1 MPRATVAAAVLAA
14 LAVLAGVGC
23 SGTSSVPGSVGPSPS
38 PSITVP
44 GGISATGPVPAD
56 YLARADK
63 ICIGALA
70 ELQRRGP
77 APLGP
82 TDPRRLTA
90 KQLRAAA
97 PYLDRGAYLQG
108 AAARAVRALPPPPA
122 GADGWG
128 VYRAAVGQYAD
139 GAQAEASAAK
149 AGDVPGFLAAAQR
162 LLAVRTKVL
171 DSGLAVGLGAG
182 TACARLF

>member
-1 MPRATVAAAVLAA
+1 
-14 LAVLAGVGC
+14 
-23 SGTSSVPGSVGPSPS
+23 
-38 PSITVP
+38 VP

-56 YLARADK
+56 YLTGAEK
-63 ICIGALA
+63 VCTGALA

-97 PYLDRGAYLQG
+97 PYLERGGYLQG
-108 AAARAVRALPPPPA
+108 AAAKAIRAFPAPPA
-122 GADGWG
+122 GADVWE
-128 VYRAAVGQYAD
+128 VYWVAVGQYAD
-139 GAQAEASAAK
+139 GAQAEATTAK

-171 DSGLAVGLGAG
+171 ESGLAVGLGAG